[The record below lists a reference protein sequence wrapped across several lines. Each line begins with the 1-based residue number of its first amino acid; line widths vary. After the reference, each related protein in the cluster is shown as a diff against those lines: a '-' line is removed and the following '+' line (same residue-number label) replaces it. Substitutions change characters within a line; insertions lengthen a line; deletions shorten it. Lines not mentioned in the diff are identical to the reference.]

1 MADTVEPFWGPQTSY
16 LNFCEE
22 DYVVTRFIAEFVNTL
37 SSFTFVIYGIYGLV
51 TSPKQQRTGPRL
63 ISYIGLIGVGI
74 CSAGYHMTMKY
85 HTQMSDELS
94 MHLLTTPIVYRLLT
108 FKASPQRTKL
118 VGTILL
124 ILFTT
129 VMVTH
134 MVMDE
139 FLLHATTFGL
149 SIYVIA
155 TRALKIISQQV
166 SDPVIKKTLRNI
178 SLLGMMSF
186 AFGYFVWLIDDWACN
201 LLTDV
206 RHAVGIPLAFLFE
219 LHGWWHIFTA
229 IGGYIGVAVVDL
241 IITGDVHKDPTDQ
254 LAWPVP
260 FAARLMSSSQKSTKQ
275 S

>member
-1 MADTVEPFWGPQTSY
+1 
-16 LNFCEE
+16 
-22 DYVVTRFIAEFVNTL
+22 
-37 SSFTFVIYGIYGLV
+37 
-51 TSPKQQRTGPRL
+51 
-63 ISYIGLIGVGI
+63 
-74 CSAGYHMTMKY
+74 
-85 HTQMSDELS
+85 

-166 SDPVIKKTLRNI
+166 PDPAIKKTLRNI
-178 SLLGMMSF
+178 SILGMGKSNSQYACRNIAKCVASIF
-186 AFGYFVWLIDDWACN
+186 CLWLFCLVN
-201 LLTDV
+201 RRL
-206 RHAVGIPLAFLFE
+206 
-219 LHGWWHIFTA
+219 
-229 IGGYIGVAVVDL
+229 GV
-241 IITGDVHKDPTDQ
+241 
-254 LAWPVP
+254 
-260 FAARLMSSSQKSTKQ
+260 
-275 S
+275 

>member
-1 MADTVEPFWGPQTSY
+1 
-16 LNFCEE
+16 
-22 DYVVTRFIAEFVNTL
+22 
-37 SSFTFVIYGIYGLV
+37 
-51 TSPKQQRTGPRL
+51 
-63 ISYIGLIGVGI
+63 
-74 CSAGYHMTMKY
+74 MTMKY

-139 FLLHATTFGL
+139 FLLHASTFGL

-155 TRALKIISQQV
+155 THSLKIISQQV
-166 SDPVIKKTLRNI
+166 PDPAIRKTLRNI
-178 SLLGMMSF
+178 SILGMMSF

-201 LLTDV
+201 ILTDV
-206 RHAVGIPLAFLFE
+206 RHTVGIPLAFLFE
-219 LHGWWHIFTA
+219 LHGWWHVFTA
-229 IGGYIGVAVVDL
+229 IGGYIAVAVVDL
-241 IITGDVHKDPTDQ
+241 VITGDVNRDPTDQ